1 MLLGIAKVLAI
12 SDLIIAFKKDDRIR
26 LCLRLQTILDVCLM
40 RLVLSIA
47 NLPCLVHIRLA
58 CKASDSVPLEKC
70 CH

>member
-1 MLLGIAKVLAI
+1 MLLGIAKVLPV

-26 LCLRLQTILDVCLM
+26 LCLMLQIILDVCLM
-40 RLVLSIA
+40 RLVLSMA
-47 NLPCLVHIRLA
+47 NLPCLVQIRLA

>member
-1 MLLGIAKVLAI
+1 MLLGIAKVLPV

-26 LCLRLQTILDVCLM
+26 LCLMLQTILDVCLM
-40 RLVLSIA
+40 RLVLSMA
-47 NLPCLVHIRLA
+47 NLPCLVQIRLA